1 MIAKVVFASPSKANT
16 VTIIF
21 FFVVILSLVMS
32 AQLSVLDNDM
42 NWSTSKT
49 LYNRTLFRNF
59 INRLNILYYMDIKA
73 QNYLKK
79 IKIDDIFII
88 NNKIIGHEENI

>member
-1 MIAKVVFASPSKANT
+1 
-16 VTIIF
+16 
-21 FFVVILSLVMS
+21 MS